1 VRLDGQTAI
10 VTGAA
15 RGLGRAFAH
24 HLAGLGANVVVTD
37 LDFAQASAFG
47 EELSAETVAEEIEQ
61 LGGSA
66 QRIET
71 DLTKPAS
78 ARALV
83 EACLDRF
90 GRLDILVNNAGGNLV
105 PVERSSPSCV
115 LEEDAWAAMDL
126 NFMTALQCSQAAI
139 PAMKARG
146 KGVIVNMSSASAR
159 FISAGGSSA
168 LYGAAKAALTHL
180 TRSMALELGPHGI
193 RVNAMAPGLIWTSRV
208 KAQSEA
214 RGIGRA
220 ADVGRVPLGRYGTP
234 EDCALVLEFLVTDL
248 SRYVTGQCISVCGGT
263 QLTAA

>member
-1 VRLDGQTAI
+1 VRLDGQVAI

-15 RGLGRAFAH
+15 RGLGRAFAL
-24 HLAGLGANVVVTD
+24 HLARLGADIVVAD
-37 LDFAQASAFG
+37 LNFSAASAFG
-47 EELSAETVAEEIEQ
+47 EELSAASVAEEIEQ
-61 LGGSA
+61 LGRA
-66 QRIET
+66 ALRIEA
-71 DLTKPAS
+71 DLTQPAM

-83 EACLDRF
+83 EACLTRF

-105 PVERSSPSCV
+105 AVERSQPSV
-115 LEEDAWAAMDL
+115 VSEHDTRAAIDA
-126 NFMTALQCSQAAI
+126 NFMTTLFCSQAAV
-139 PAMKARG
+139 PAMKACG
-146 KGVIVNMSSASAR
+146 HGVIVNMSSASAR
-159 FISAGGSSA
+159 YISSGGSSA
-168 LYGAAKAALTHL
+168 MYGVAKAAVTHL
-180 TRSMALELGPHGI
+180 TRSMALELGPSGI

-234 EDCALVLEFLVTDL
+234 EDCALVLEFLATDL